1 MSTAQRSLLVALNGV
16 NYGASVGSATAETAT
31 TPVNVASGAIAM
43 FYFNETNNDWELV
56 KSGTPGT
63 FTYPSYKK
71 LLFVQGVPQTSNPTT
86 NPINVPLEGQE
97 VKVYSGKAYLAPTN
111 QVFNIGYDGTL
122 GSGIPVVASANYTT
136 TLVNVTKQY
145 DPYFIRK
152 NSVITSPATNATQ
165 YSIAAQMVADMN
177 TKNAAD
183 LSVFGWIATADIIG
197 NGTATTVTSAS
208 SGTNKSIIVN
218 ASGAEAVTGSIAQ
231 GSTALTFTLAG
242 STVSSVNF
250 AVGDFIA
257 IAGTTYTIAG
267 IGATGAITLGI
278 TLDRPYVGTTL
289 STAAATNFKFYNS
302 ANPTVYGVQGTVTY
316 SGYKVEIALQDTLQG
331 VYKSYSTLPTVGSGT
346 YSEVRDLEQKA
357 FFARS
362 IYKPG
367 ATFPDPPPTYTVI
380 GETYSILTLT
390 WNVLRENMAAGNGSS
405 EVAFQ
410 KTLNIA
416 VPTANVSEYAST
428 FTTYLNT
435 WAASLPVPFP
445 NIALS

>member
-1 MSTAQRSLLVALNGV
+1 MSTAQRSLMVALNGV
-16 NYGASVGSATAETAT
+16 NYAASVGSASVETAT

-63 FTYPSYKK
+63 FTYPAYKK
-71 LLFVQGVPQTSNPTT
+71 ILFVQGVPQTSNPTT
-86 NPINVPLEGQE
+86 NPISVQVEGQD
-97 VKVYSGKAYLAPTN
+97 VKVYTGKAYLAPN
-111 QVFNIGYDGTL
+111 AMVFNIGYDGTS
-122 GSGIPVVASANYTT
+122 GSGIPVTASADYTT
-136 TLVNVTKQY
+136 TLVNITKQY

-152 NSVITSPATNATQ
+152 NSVITSPATGATQ
-165 YSIAAQMVADMN
+165 YSIASQMVQDMN

-183 LSVFGWIATADIIG
+183 LSTFGWIATADIIG

-218 ASGAEAVTGSIAQ
+218 ATGAEAVTGSIAQ

-250 AVGDFIA
+250 AVGDLIN
-257 IAGTTYTIAG
+257 IAGTTYAIAA

-278 TLDRPYVGTTL
+278 TLDRPYVGATL
-289 STAAATNFKFYNS
+289 STAAASNFKFYNS

-316 SGYKVEIALQDTLQG
+316 LGYKVEIALQDTLQG
-331 VYKSYSTLPTVGSGT
+331 VYKSYTTLPTVGSGSS
-346 YSEVRDLEQKA
+346 SEVRDLEQKA
-357 FFARS
+357 YFSRS

-367 ATFPDPPPTYTVI
+367 ATFPDPPPTYTVS
-380 GETYSILTLT
+380 GETYAILTIT
-390 WNVLRENMAAGNGSS
+390 WNKIFEGANPSNGDENK
-405 EVAFQ
+405 FQ

-416 VPTANVSEYAST
+416 VPVANVSEYAST

-435 WAASLPVPFP
+435 WTASLPVPYP
-445 NIALS
+445 AAALS